1 MPTYLEKSVVLAT
14 SPHRDFWS
22 RDIIRTTRSM
32 PEIIAKS
39 VLDTPQ
45 YGSIAFTIH
54 HTVTSKFREIKF
66 QEQKVPGLK

>member
-32 PEIIAKS
+32 PEMIAKS

-54 HTVTSKFREIKF
+54 HTFYSFTMGGHKQSNLREAR
-66 QEQKVPGLK
+66 